1 MRLEMHV
8 NMCCNFVF
16 QNPILA
22 INVEEVHELLNPN
35 VFVNGIPAIIAS
47 NSFFIG
53 RDF

>member
-22 INVEEVHELLNPN
+22 INVEEVHELLNPS
-35 VFVNGIPAIIAS
+35 VFVNEILNYRIK
-47 NSFFIG
+47 FIFID